1 MILPRHINERLGD
14 PAFSKYIYLIQGC
27 VRSYDH
33 CWSAL
38 SCDADPFSQG
48 LIELRGW
55 MSAAGCLLLSMRG

>member
-38 SCDADPFSQG
+38 SCDAVNNPFRKG
-48 LIELRGW
+48 
-55 MSAAGCLLLSMRG
+55 